1 MDQNKLTVDAR
12 GLSCPLPIVKLS
24 QAVTAA
30 QVGETIGVVATDTAF
45 GPDIQAWCR
54 KTGQELVQLEEKD
67 EEIRALV
74 KKIK

>member
-1 MDQNKLTVDAR
+1 M
-12 GLSCPLPIVKLS
+12 PIVRLS

-30 QVGETIGVVATDTAF
+30 AVGQTIEVVATDTAF

-54 KTGQELVQLEEKD
+54 KTGQELVQLEESDALVK
-67 EEIRALV
+67 ALV